1 MLSIISAQL
10 APGSRVRRRRP
21 PEVNT
26 GGRAAIRR
34 ARLSC
39 CRESSNVDVAVAV
52 AVAWNAPAAREA
64 WRTRPV
70 EDVVERDDHYC
81 VVAPMNRTL
90 GLQLTVY
97 SLLLPALSVLA
108 HSLSPELAR
117 ATLIVGCVGGGLCL
131 LWAVRA
137 IRGRPGKAPS
147 LLTLVPVTFA
157 LLSQTVLA
165 WAADPA
171 EFQGRAGIA
180 VLLTSLTILSFAML
194 MRIAYA
200 GAFAPGQV
208 TATASLGTPVSRVAR
223 PTPSSLQTDH
233 GA

>member
-1 MLSIISAQL
+1 MAQAAGGQYGWSGRHSKSQVVL
-10 APGSRVRRRRP
+10 LKRVF
-21 PEVNT
+21 ECDL
-26 GGRAAIRR
+26 G
-34 ARLSC
+34 
-39 CRESSNVDVAVAV
+39 VAVA
-52 AVAWNAPAAREA
+52 AGWNAPAAREA
-64 WRTRPV
+64 RRAQPV
-70 EDVVERDDHYC
+70 EDVAERDDHNC
-81 VVAPMNRTL
+81 GVVPMNRTL

-97 SLLLPALSVLA
+97 SLLLSGLSVLA

-137 IRGRPGKAPS
+137 IRGHPGKAPA
-147 LLTLVPVTFA
+147 LLTLAAVTFA
-157 LLSQTVLA
+157 LLSQAVLA

-180 VLLTSLTILSFAML
+180 VLLTALTMLSFAML

-200 GAFAPGQV
+200 GAFAVGPSTS
-208 TATASLGTPVSRVAR
+208 TAGLGAPVPRVAR
-223 PTPSSLQTDH
+223 PTPSSLQTNH